1 MLAPGQR
8 IFVQNPGSKRWTDS
22 GCVLSFGENCREY
35 LVKLDRNAKVYRRNR
50 KFLRPQKCDV
60 SVPPKQP
67 VQAPNGPQGI
77 LKSDPRSVE
86 KSQKKCSFVEP
97 QGRGGVGGKAQVHE
111 PNARPKR
118 DAPKPKRFD
127 DYEM

>member
-1 MLAPGQR
+1 
-8 IFVQNPGSKRWTDS
+8 
-22 GCVLSFGENCREY
+22 
-35 LVKLDRNAKVYRRNR
+35 
-50 KFLRPQKCDV
+50 
-60 SVPPKQP
+60 
-67 VQAPNGPQGI
+67 
-77 LKSDPRSVE
+77 VE

-97 QGRGGVGGKAQVHE
+97 QGRGGVGGKARVYE

>member
-1 MLAPGQR
+1 
-8 IFVQNPGSKRWTDS
+8 
-22 GCVLSFGENCREY
+22 VLSFGENCREY